1 MKNKSKHPIKSESK
15 KSKLNSVFIQGAK
28 QNNLKNISLELPLGK
43 LIVVTGVSGSGKS
56 SLVFD
61 TVTAEGQRR
70 YIETFSSYARQFI
83 DRMDKPNVDKVL
95 GVPPA
100 VSIEQTNPIKNSRST
115 VGTITE
121 LSDHFKLL
129 FAKCSKLHCPKC
141 KQEVI
146 DMPSTRVAKQLI
158 DKYSGLKI
166 AVTFDLPVP
175 ESITNEEL
183 INSLSAHGY
192 TKLFNRTKSKATVIT
207 DRFAINKNTDESRL
221 IESIENAY
229 KNGNLHCSIYNIEK
243 KQSCGV

>member
-1 MKNKSKHPIKSESK
+1 MDLK
-15 KSKLNSVFIQGAK
+15 KDQPNSIFVHGAK

-83 DRMDKPNVDKVL
+83 DRMDKPNVDKVD

-100 VSIEQTNPIKNSRST
+100 VSIEQSNPIKNSRST

-129 FAKCSKLHCPKC
+129 FAKCSKLQCPEC
-141 KQEVI
+141 KKEVI
-146 DMPSTRVAKQLI
+146 EMPAARVAKKILEQC
-158 DKYSGLKI
+158 SGLKI
-166 AVTFDLPVP
+166 AITFDVPVP
-175 ESITNEEL
+175 KSITNEEL
-183 INSLSAHGY
+183 INSLSAQGY
-192 TKLFNRTKSKATVIT
+192 TKLLKRSKNEATVIT
-207 DRFAINKNTDESRL
+207 DRFLINENTNWRQLLPIMLMEGHTAKL
-221 IESIENAY
+221 IQ
-229 KNGNLHCSIYNIEK
+229 K
-243 KQSCGV
+243 KQFF